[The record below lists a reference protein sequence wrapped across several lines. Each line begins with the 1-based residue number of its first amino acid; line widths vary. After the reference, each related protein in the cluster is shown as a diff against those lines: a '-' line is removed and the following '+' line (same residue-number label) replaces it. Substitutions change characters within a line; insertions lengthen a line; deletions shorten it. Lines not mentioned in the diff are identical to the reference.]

1 MVHHYMTKY
10 DENNHSYVESWI
22 QINLFKRC
30 YCLSKRIK
38 QLSQINSKLVEI
50 GGFKNGGVVVCNET
64 KVNAQTAKICR

>member
-1 MVHHYMTKY
+1 MVHHYITKY

-38 QLSQINSKLVEI
+38 QLS
-50 GGFKNGGVVVCNET
+50 
-64 KVNAQTAKICR
+64 